1 MDKSIAVLGLGKY
14 GRSLAKNLYKLGA
27 DVLVADADENVVSE
41 FTAYSTAAICAD
53 LSNEEEVL
61 QLKLENMDVV
71 ITAMGSNLEASI
83 ICISVA
89 KEKGV
94 PFVGAKVNSERMSS
108 LLRMVGADE
117 VYDPEEEGGALS
129 ARVLVSKYLSNCYEL
144 DKNLALL
151 EMRPMDEWVG
161 KTLKGLDLRH
171 TMNIN
176 VIATRE
182 NQGLWHFVEPERV
195 IEKDSELIVA
205 VESKTLRKIRGEG

>member
-1 MDKSIAVLGLGKY
+1 MDKSVAVLGLGKY
-14 GRSLAKNLYKLGA
+14 GRSLAKNLYKLGV

-94 PFVGAKVNSERMSS
+94 PFVGAKVNSARMCTSS
-108 LLRMVGADE
+108 FTS
-117 VYDPEEEGGALS
+117 S
-129 ARVLVSKYLSNCYEL
+129 ATSL
-144 DKNLALL
+144 
-151 EMRPMDEWVG
+151 
-161 KTLKGLDLRH
+161 
-171 TMNIN
+171 
-176 VIATRE
+176 
-182 NQGLWHFVEPERV
+182 
-195 IEKDSELIVA
+195 
-205 VESKTLRKIRGEG
+205 